1 MSERWEVFA
10 WLLSPEDD
18 RPLLKLQGRV
28 RPALYLV
35 PDPEPVPVDDV
46 LDGAA

>member
-1 MSERWEVFA
+1 MTERWEVFA

-28 RPALYLV
+28 RPALYLL
-35 PDPEPVPVDDV
+35 PDPPAEPVVEPME
-46 LDGAA
+46 AA

>member
-1 MSERWEVFA
+1 MTERWEVFA

-28 RPALYLV
+28 RPALYLM
-35 PDPEPVPVDDV
+35 PDSPTEPVVEPME
-46 LDGAA
+46 AA